1 MKLYFLFKEDII
13 MENNKS
19 LNRETWLKMVTTE
32 HLSKLFKQAGN
43 YIIPEDVKVSCGFPP
58 SGNRG
63 TKQKTLGVCF
73 NRASSVNGI
82 NEIFISPVLDDTSRV
97 LDVLIHELIHAVD
110 DCVHGH
116 KGLFKQIALAVGLEG
131 KMTATV
137 AGEELQKKLKAI
149 IDVVG
154 EYPHSELKLSGKK
167 QTTRNIKL
175 ACNCCEFSFRT
186 SRKNIELMEQKAWEF
201 TDCNI
206 VCPACEHG
214 SLDIEIKEDE

>member
-1 MKLYFLFKEDII
+1 MK
-13 MENNKS
+13 NNKS

-32 HLSKLFKQAGN
+32 Q
-43 YIIPEDVKVSCGFPP
+43 
-58 SGNRG
+58 
-63 TKQKTLGVCF
+63 QTLGVCF
-73 NRASSVNGI
+73 NRASSVNGV
-82 NEIFISPVLDDTSRV
+82 NEIFISPVLEDTSRV

-131 KMTATV
+131 KMTSTV

-167 QTTRNIKL
+167 QTTRNWKV

-186 SRKNIELMEQKAWEF
+186 SRKNIELMIHKAEDY
-201 TDCNI
+201 TDDLI
-206 VCPACEHG
+206 TCPACVDG
-214 SLDIEIKEDE
+214 NLYIPLKEDE

>member
-1 MKLYFLFKEDII
+1 MK
-13 MENNKS
+13 NNKS
-19 LNRETWLKMVTTE
+19 LNRETWLKMVTTK

-43 YIIPEDVKVSCGFPP
+43 YVIPEDVKVSCGFPP

-63 TKQKTLGVCF
+63 KKQQTLGVCF
-73 NRASSVNGI
+73 NRASSVNEV

-131 KMTATV
+131 KMTSTV

-154 EYPHSELKLSGKK
+154 EYPHSELQLSGKK

-186 SRKNIELMEQKAWEF
+186 SRKNIELMERKAWEH
-201 TDCNI
+201 TECQI
-206 VCPACEHG
+206 ICPACEHG
-214 SLDIEIKEDE
+214 SLWEQYEKAKEDE